1 MTFPYLRRDH
11 VHVYLN
17 GVATDYRWINDGLIE
32 LLSQPSAGTSIKIN
46 RQTPVNPIHTLENNR
61 PIPAVLYNELIKQAL
76 FRAEEMETEEFLD
89 KITALVDQVETS
101 FNEVKS
107 STDQAERDIKSEAN
121 MAARWSSDPEDA
133 KMIDDGR
140 NPPNHSSYHWSQK
153 ALKHSLSARS
163 WANAAQ
169 DLVSAANVAFK
180 GIPDGSLL
188 DLGHVS
194 DSFKLFNTDLGK
206 IEIA

>member
-61 PIPAVLYNELIKQAL
+61 PIPAVLYNELIQQAL
-76 FRAEEMETEEFLD
+76 FRSEEMETEEFLEAV
-89 KITALVDQVETS
+89 TALVNQASAKVTEIKNISEKAKVDTEWA
-101 FNEVKS
+101 
-107 STDQAERDIKSEAN
+107 TD

-133 KMIDDGR
+133 QLIKDGR
-140 NPPNHSSYHWSQK
+140 NPPNHSSYHWAQK
-153 ALKHSLSARS
+153 SHKHSLASQE
-163 WANAAQ
+163 WANEAQ
-169 DLVSAANVAFK
+169 DLVTAANAAFK

-188 DLGHVS
+188 DLGYVS
-194 DSFKLFNTDLGK
+194 DSFKLFDTDLGK
-206 IEIA
+206 IA

>member
-76 FRAEEMETEEFLD
+76 FRAEEMETEEFLEAV
-89 KITALVDQVETS
+89 TALVNQASAKVTEIKNISEKAKADTEWA
-101 FNEVKS
+101 
-107 STDQAERDIKSEAN
+107 TD

-133 KMIDDGR
+133 QLIKDGR
-140 NPPNHSSYHWSQK
+140 NPPNHSSYHWAQK
-153 ALKHSLSARS
+153 SHKHSLASQE
-163 WANAAQ
+163 WANEAQ
-169 DLVSAANVAFK
+169 DLVTAANAAFK

-188 DLGHVS
+188 DLGYVS
-194 DSFKLFNTDLGK
+194 DSFKLFDTDLGK
-206 IEIA
+206 IA